1 MGRHSRGRR
10 RAHRCSSEKPCEV
23 CRAADVRVWTAEE
36 FARNR
41 AAVRA
46 MARLAQLHAGLL
58 RTLYLEELRRE
69 GLGDGSEE
77 EGDSS

>member
-1 MGRHSRGRR
+1 
-10 RAHRCSSEKPCEV
+10 
-23 CRAADVRVWTAEE
+23 VRVWTAEE